1 VVENTL
7 KNKYIFKNL
16 DLDKINNH
24 QTTLEKFHL
33 GRSKALDV
41 L

>member
-1 VVENTL
+1 
-7 KNKYIFKNL
+7 
-16 DLDKINNH
+16 LDKINNH